1 MSAELQTR
9 ASRFNVFPV
18 EEYNQYVIS
27 HPQAT
32 PYHNSAWLQATQNAY
47 GHTGW
52 LITAHQNGSLCGAL
66 PLVEVKPP
74 IGTSSLV
81 SLPFCDLGG
90 VLADNAEISEQLIIE
105 AKTLAKINRIKTLEI
120 RTGGAALEAEEAI
133 EKDAEKDSEKT
144 IEALPAHT
152 KVRML
157 CELPE
162 NSEAL
167 FKSYKP
173 KLRSQI
179 RKAEKNG
186 LRAELRTEPDAVN
199 LFYDVFSQNMR
210 RLGSPVHSLSWFKDL
225 KAAYGDLML
234 ICVVF
239 QEDKPV
245 GAGIVLLGGK
255 QACIPWASTLEEFN
269 PLAPNML
276 LYWTLLSHVCDLG
289 YTCFDFGRSTPG
301 EGTYRFKKQWGAEPY
316 ELVWTEYRN
325 GEQAPTSSAANVSK
339 TSGASRLRPFIE
351 NIWRRLPLPFANWLG
366 PKLRRYITL

>member
-1 MSAELQTR
+1 MSADIQVR
-9 ASRFNVFPV
+9 ASRFNVFPAS
-18 EEYNQYVIS
+18 EYDHYVAK
-27 HPQAT
+27 HHEAT
-32 PYHNSAWLQATQNAY
+32 PYHSSAWLQATERAY

-52 LITAHQNGSLCGAL
+52 LITAHQNGNLCGVL

-74 IGTSSLV
+74 MGSGSLV

-90 VLADNAEISEQLIIE
+90 VIADNSDIGERLIIE
-105 AKTLAKINRIKTLEI
+105 ANALAKTNRIKTLEI
-120 RTGGAALEAEEAI
+120 REGGAALN
-133 EKDAEKDSEKT
+133 AEKNASGEQNGPST
-144 IEALPAHT
+144 EALPGNT

-157 CELPE
+157 CDLPE

-199 LFYDVFSQNMR
+199 LFYDVFSQNMH
-210 RLGSPVHSLSWFKDL
+210 RLGSPVHSLQWFQDL

-269 PLAPNML
+269 RLAPNML

-289 YTCFDFGRSTPG
+289 YTCFDFGRSTLG
-301 EGTYRFKKQWGAEPY
+301 EGTYRFKKQWGALPY
-316 ELVWTEYRN
+316 ELVWTDYCN
-325 GEQAPTSSAANVSK
+325 GEPRPPMPDSSSNGVS
-339 TSGASRLRPFIE
+339 TASRLRPLIE

>member
-1 MSAELQTR
+1 MNVELQAR

-18 EEYNQYVIS
+18 SEYDQYVAS
-27 HPQAT
+27 HPEAT
-32 PYHNSAWLQATQNAY
+32 PYHRSAWLQATESAY

-52 LITAHQNGSLCGAL
+52 LITVHSNGNLCGVL

-74 IGTSSLV
+74 VGTSSLV

-90 VLADNAEISEQLIIE
+90 ALADNSDIHKRLIAEAS
-105 AKTLAKINRIKTLEI
+105 TLANTNRIKTLEI
-120 RTGGAALEAEEAI
+120 RAGGGLLRSEAELKTEATQSTGP
-133 EKDAEKDSEKT
+133 AL
-144 IEALPAHT
+144 EALPANT

-162 NSEAL
+162 SSEAL

-186 LRAELRTEPDAVN
+186 LRAELLEGAEAID

-210 RLGSPVHSLSWFKDL
+210 RLGSPVHSLEWFRDL
-225 KAAYGDLML
+225 KTAYGNYLL
-234 ICVVF
+234 TGVVF
-239 QEDKPV
+239 QGDKPV
-245 GAGIVLLGGK
+245 GAGIVLLGSK

-269 PLAPNML
+269 RLAPNML
-276 LYWTLLSHVCDLG
+276 LYWTFLSHVCDRG
-289 YTCFDFGRSTPG
+289 YTCFDFGRSTLG
-301 EGTYRFKKQWGAEPY
+301 EGTYRFKKQWGAQPH
-316 ELVWTEYRN
+316 ELIWTEYLN
-325 GEQAPTSSAANVSK
+325 GVKKTAGVEAGSVSTSNV
-339 TSGASRLRPFIE
+339 SRLRPLIE
-351 NIWRRLPLPFANWLG
+351 NIWRRLPLPVTNWLG

>member
-1 MSAELQTR
+1 MSTDIQAR
-9 ASRFNVFPV
+9 ASKFNVFPAT
-18 EEYNQYVIS
+18 EYDQYVAGHS
-27 HPQAT
+27 QAT
-32 PYHNSAWLQATQNAY
+32 PYHSRAWLQATLSAY
-47 GHTGW
+47 GHTCW
-52 LITAHQNGSLCGAL
+52 LITVHHNGSLCGVL

-74 IGTSSLV
+74 IGAGSLV

-90 VLADNAEISEQLIIE
+90 VLADNAEIRERLIAE
-105 AKTLAKINRIKTLEI
+105 AKTLARTNRIKIMETRES
-120 RTGGAALEAEEAI
+120 GAALETEQTT
-133 EKDAEKDSEKT
+133 D
-144 IEALPAHT
+144 ALPAHT

-179 RKAEKNG
+179 RKAQKNG
-186 LRAELRTEPDAVN
+186 LRAELLTEPDAVN

-210 RLGSPVHSLSWFKDL
+210 RLGSPVHSLQWFKDL
-225 KAAYGDLML
+225 KAAYDDHML
-234 ICVVF
+234 ISVVF
-239 QEDKPV
+239 QGDKPV

-269 PLAPNML
+269 RLAPNML

-289 YTCFDFGRSTPG
+289 YTLFDFGRSTLG

-316 ELVWTEYRN
+316 ELIWTEYRS
-325 GEQAPTSSAANVSK
+325 GEQNPTGLD
-339 TSGASRLRPFIE
+339 TSGNGATRASRLRPVIE

>member
-1 MSAELQTR
+1 MNTELQAR
-9 ASRFNVFPV
+9 ASRFNVFPA
-18 EEYNQYVIS
+18 EEYNEYVAA

-32 PYHNSAWLQATQNAY
+32 PYHCGAWLHATQSAY

-52 LITAHQNGSLCGAL
+52 LISVHRNGSLCGVL

-74 IGTSSLV
+74 IGAGSLV

-90 VLADNAEISEQLIIE
+90 VLADNADIRQRLIAE
-105 AKTLAKINRIKTLEI
+105 AKTLAKTNRIKILEI
-120 RTGGAALEAEEAI
+120 RESGAALETEQA
-133 EKDAEKDSEKT
+133 

-186 LRAELRTEPDAVN
+186 LTAKLLTEPDAVN

-210 RLGSPVHSLSWFKDL
+210 RLGSPVHSLQWFKDL
-225 KAAYGDLML
+225 KAAYGDHLL
-234 ICVVF
+234 IAVVF
-239 QEDKPV
+239 QGDKPV
-245 GAGIVLLGGK
+245 GAGIVLLEGK

-269 PLAPNML
+269 RLAPNML

-289 YTCFDFGRSTPG
+289 YTRFDFGRSTLG
-301 EGTYRFKKQWGAEPY
+301 EGTYRFKKQWGAQPY
-316 ELVWTEYRN
+316 ELIWTEYLDGVKKPASNDSRD
-325 GEQAPTSSAANVSK
+325 TSA
-339 TSGASRLRPFIE
+339 SGISRLRPLIE
-351 NIWRRLPLPFANWLG
+351 NIWRRLPLAMTNWLG

>member
-1 MSAELQTR
+1 MSADLQTQ

-18 EEYNQYVIS
+18 AEYDLYVAK

-32 PYHNSAWLQATQNAY
+32 PYHRSAWLQATERAY

-52 LITAHQNGSLCGAL
+52 LITVHHNGSLCGVL

-74 IGTSSLV
+74 IGTASLV

-90 VLADNAEISEQLIIE
+90 ALADSADIAERLIAE
-105 AKTLAKINRIKTLEI
+105 AKTLAKINRIKILEI
-120 RTGGAALEAEEAI
+120 REGGAVLEREAALETEQTAQ
-133 EKDAEKDSEKT
+133 
-144 IEALPAHT
+144 ALPGNT

-157 CELPE
+157 CDLPE
-162 NSEAL
+162 SSEAL

-186 LRAELRTEPDAVN
+186 LRSELRTEADAVN
-199 LFYDVFSQNMR
+199 LFYDVFAQNMR
-210 RLGSPVHSLSWFKDL
+210 RLGSPVHSLQWFQEL
-225 KAAYGDLML
+225 KAAYGEHMV
-234 ICVVF
+234 IGVVF
-239 QEDKPV
+239 QNDTPV

-269 PLAPNML
+269 RLAPNML

-289 YTCFDFGRSTPG
+289 YTQFDFGRSTLN
-301 EGTYRFKKQWGAEPY
+301 EGTYRFKKQWGAQPY
-316 ELVWTEYRN
+316 ELIWTTYRN
-325 GEQAPTSSAANVSK
+325 GEAIPASVELNGTRASA
-339 TSGASRLRPFIE
+339 TSRLRPLIE
-351 NIWRRLPLPFANWLG
+351 NIWRRMPLPFTNWLG

>member
-1 MSAELQTR
+1 MSTDFQAR
-9 ASRFNVFPV
+9 ASRFNVFPAS
-18 EEYNQYVIS
+18 EYDQYVAGHS
-27 HPQAT
+27 QAT
-32 PYHNSAWLQATQNAY
+32 PYHSSAWLQATESAY

-52 LITAHQNGSLCGAL
+52 LITVHHNGILCGVL

-74 IGTSSLV
+74 IGAGSLV

-90 VLADNAEISEQLIIE
+90 VLADNADIREHLIAE
-105 AKTLAKINRIKTLEI
+105 AKILAKSNRIKTLEI
-120 RTGGAALEAEEAI
+120 RDGGAVLTREAVLETGETREG
-133 EKDAEKDSEKT
+133 
-144 IEALPAHT
+144 LPAHT

-162 NSEAL
+162 SSEAL

-179 RKAEKNG
+179 RKAGKNG
-186 LRAELRTEPDAVN
+186 LSAELLTEADAVN

-210 RLGSPVHSLSWFKDL
+210 RLGSPVHSLQWFQDL
-225 KAAYGDLML
+225 KAAYGDQML
-234 ICVVF
+234 ISVVF
-239 QEDKPV
+239 QGDKPV

-269 PLAPNML
+269 RLAPNML
-276 LYWTLLSHVCDLG
+276 LYWSLLSHVCDLG
-289 YTCFDFGRSTPG
+289 YTLFDFGRSTLG

-316 ELVWTEYRN
+316 ELIWTEHRS
-325 GEQAPTSSAANVSK
+325 GEQNPASLD
-339 TSGASRLRPFIE
+339 TSGTGASGVSRLRPVIA
-351 NIWRRLPLPFANWLG
+351 NIWRRLPLPFTNWLG